1 MGRPQAKEP
10 CLFTAKEA
18 INKMKKKTFM
28 GWWKYLQIIH
38 MMKELT
44 YKILKNSHNSI
55 AEKQIT
61 MFKNG
66 QRTVI
71 DIIPK
76 DIWEANRYVERCS
89 ASLIIKEMQVKIEL
103 KINICSNGHHQKKML
118 VWMWQKRILV
128 HSWWDCKLV

>member
-1 MGRPQAKEP
+1 
-10 CLFTAKEA
+10 
-18 INKMKKKTFM
+18 MKIFANHT
-28 GWWKYLQIIH
+28 YD
-38 MMKELT
+38 ERLT

-76 DIWEANRYVERCS
+76 KIYEANRYVERCS
-89 ASLIIKEMQVKIEL
+89 TSLIIKEMQVKIEL
-103 KINICSNGHHQKKML
+103 KINICSNGHQKKML
-118 VWMWQKRILV
+118 VWMWQKENPCAQLV
-128 HSWWDCKLV
+128 GL

>member
-1 MGRPQAKEP
+1 
-10 CLFTAKEA
+10 
-18 INKMKKKTFM
+18 
-28 GWWKYLQIIH
+28 
-38 MMKELT
+38 MMKIFANHTYDERLT

-76 DIWEANRYVERCS
+76 KIYERPTDMWKD
-89 ASLIIKEMQVKIEL
+89 AQ
-103 KINICSNGHHQKKML
+103 HH
-118 VWMWQKRILV
+118 
-128 HSWWDCKLV
+128 